1 MGFEHKEILKALFSL
16 ADAEYRDFQSTLVP
30 NKSGVVGSLVPGDKG
45 IIGVR
50 MPKLRALAKEI
61 AKSDY
66 WEDFLES
73 GGCGLYEED
82 MLRGL
87 VIGLVKCSEQQ
98 RMEYVKGFVPTI
110 DNWAVCDGFTGSLKS
125 YKKQPELIEDY
136 VNSCLLS
143 DGEFTVRFAA
153 CMLMDYFINDKYI
166 DSTLEKLS
174 GITHSGYY
182 AKMGAAWALA
192 ECFIKYRDKT
202 LELFS
207 RRSIDAWTQ
216 NKAIQKCR
224 ESYRVSLDDKEL
236 LLKYKLKP

>member
-1 MGFEHKEILKALFSL
+1 MDFDGEEILKVLFSL
-16 ADAEYRDFQSTLVP
+16 ADEEYRDFQSTLVP

-50 MPKLRALAKEI
+50 MPRLRALAKEI

-66 WEDFLES
+66 WEDFTKS
-73 GGCGLYEED
+73 GGHGLYEED
-82 MLRGL
+82 MLKGL
-87 VIGLVKCSEQQ
+87 VIGLAKCPEQQ
-98 RMEYVKGFVPTI
+98 RLEYVKSFVPTI
-110 DNWAVCDGFTGSLKS
+110 DNWAVCDCFTGSLKS

-136 VNSCLLS
+136 VNSCLFS
-143 DGEFTVRFAA
+143 DSEFTVRFAA
-153 CMLMDYFINDKYI
+153 CMLMDYFINDEYI

-174 GITHSGYY
+174 SITHDGYY
-182 AKMGAAWALA
+182 VKMGVAWALSV
-192 ECFIKYRDKT
+192 CFVKYRDKT

-207 RRSIDAWTQ
+207 DCRLNPWTQ

-236 LLKYKLKP
+236 LLKYKLKS